1 MATATAHHESATA
14 RLLDAWKVHKGI
26 DTDFQASKA
35 LKISHATIS
44 NWRAKRSHAAPALAG
59 KMAKDLDENV
69 ALWCAAIEVER
80 AHNAD
85 DRRVWEQILRQ
96 LTAAVAVLVLTL
108 GTMPWQAIAA
118 GKPLISKGEYTL
130 CEIRCGAADAPP
142 LVPRPLVACPA
153 ASPGHPG
160 IGVCRGHF
168 CRASALFVSHTCGYQ
183 CCVPTTGT

>member
-1 MATATAHHESATA
+1 
-14 RLLDAWKVHKGI
+14 
-26 DTDFQASKA
+26 
-35 LKISHATIS
+35 
-44 NWRAKRSHAAPALAG
+44 
-59 KMAKDLDENV
+59 MAKDLDENV

-130 CEIRCGAADAPP
+130 CEIMKRSLRRVWAILTMLTKDGGRYGNPP
-142 LVPRPLVACPA
+142 AVLA
-153 ASPGHPG
+153 
-160 IGVCRGHF
+160 
-168 CRASALFVSHTCGYQ
+168 
-183 CCVPTTGT
+183 